1 MLELELATALFKDAL
16 LETKV
21 YGEYIRAKQMLKQ
34 DETLWSSL
42 QEYRRKKY
50 EMQQV
55 MEGEEMY
62 SRLETFEREEKRL
75 REDERIACFLD
86 AELALCRMMQEI
98 FYSLVES
105 LDFE

>member
-1 MLELELATALFKDAL
+1 M
-16 LETKV
+16 
-21 YGEYIRAKQMLKQ
+21 
-34 DETLWSSL
+34 
-42 QEYRRKKY
+42 
-50 EMQQV
+50 